1 MRQEKSQGFL
11 VLEVLI
17 AGLILTASIASA
29 MYIFQ
34 MGFDHMERVNKVNL
48 LSSKLLQAGSLFKI
62 IELERQ
68 SGTEDLGD
76 GVMMKWI
83 SHLVASNNHAA
94 PETIFSRSV
103 AVRKN
108 STHNLFLYKVDFI
121 LEFKGL
127 TREYHINVFRSRPLY
142 WR

>member
-1 MRQEKSQGFL
+1 MKKEKSRGFL

-29 MYIFQ
+29 MYLFR

-48 LSSKLLQAGSLFKI
+48 LSAKLLQAGSLLKI
-62 IELERQ
+62 VELERH

-76 GVMMKWI
+76 GVIMKWE
-83 SHLVASNNHAA
+83 SHLVARNNQ
-94 PETIFSRSV
+94 TGSGTNSSSGV
-103 AVRKN
+103 AVKRN
-108 STHNLFLYKVDFI
+108 FSHDLFLYKVDFL
-121 LEFKGL
+121 LEFKGSM
-127 TREYHINVFRSRPLY
+127 REYHINVFRSRPLY

>member
-1 MRQEKSQGFL
+1 MKGENSQGFL

-29 MYIFQ
+29 MYLFR

-48 LSSKLLQAGSLFKI
+48 LSAKLLQAGSLLKI
-62 IELERQ
+62 VELERH

-76 GVMMKWI
+76 GVIMKWE
-83 SHLVASNNHAA
+83 SHLVARNNQKGSG
-94 PETIFSRSV
+94 TNSSSDV
-103 AVRKN
+103 AVKRN
-108 STHNLFLYKVDFI
+108 FSHDLFIYKVDFL
-121 LEFKGL
+121 LEFKGAI
-127 TREYHINVFRSRPLY
+127 REYHINVFRSRPLY